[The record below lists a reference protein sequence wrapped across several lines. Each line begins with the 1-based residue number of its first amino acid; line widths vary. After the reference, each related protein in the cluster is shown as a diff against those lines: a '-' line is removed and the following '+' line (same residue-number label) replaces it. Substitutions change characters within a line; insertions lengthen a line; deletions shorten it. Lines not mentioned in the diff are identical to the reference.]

1 MMCEQLNKAALA
13 LLPVGY
19 KVRNCR
25 PDELDVWKAFPFD
38 TPEEAG
44 AYQGFMTQFF
54 EETYGGQEDL
64 FFEKTLFVCDTFDKP
79 LATCA
84 SWLAYGKFQT
94 IHWFKTLKAYEG
106 QGLRRALL
114 SIIMTRF
121 ESTDYPIFLHTQTGS
136 FRAIKLYADFGFKLL
151 QGTSFGSR
159 NHYLDPYLPVLK
171 KGCLPKILAI

>member
-1 MMCEQLNKAALA
+1 
-13 LLPVGY
+13 
-19 KVRNCR
+19 
-25 PDELDVWKAFPFD
+25 
-38 TPEEAG
+38 
-44 AYQGFMTQFF
+44 MTQFF

-64 FFEKTLFVCDTFDKP
+64 FFEKTLFVCDTFDNP

-106 QGLRRALL
+106 QGLGRALL

-159 NHYLDPYLPVLK
+159 NHYLDQYLPVLK
-171 KGCLPKILAI
+171 KRMPAQDFGNLKTIDAPDGFIAALHHETRIQF